1 MLYAIGEATA
11 GEPPTLKAGP
21 KGLLLSDRPEAIL
34 AAELQFRFVGFAAG
48 AIGSLIVLILA
59 LSK

>member
-1 MLYAIGEATA
+1 
-11 GEPPTLKAGP
+11 LKAGP